1 MQYLCMTNT
10 YLQRETRVRISM
22 KASEQARVQNLLGAV
37 SIGISDRIQEAAI
50 GYLGHAGETAAAV
63 VQIGVMPRMSIEELS
78 DALKL
83 SHSATVR
90 LVAKL
95 GTMGLIDRV
104 AGEDKREVRLALTR
118 KGKSALKEI
127 YALRSQI
134 LGELTSG
141 LSVKEMTAL
150 CGILEN
156 ILARIAPTLRDAVHI
171 CRYCD
176 EGVCPQDRCPMDPLD
191 GCAVS

>member
-1 MQYLCMTNT
+1 
-10 YLQRETRVRISM
+10 M
-22 KASEQARVQNLLGAV
+22 KATELARVQNLLGAV
-37 SIGISDRIQEAAI
+37 SIGIGDRIQEAANEC
-50 GYLGHAGETAAAV
+50 LGHAGETAAAV

-95 GTMGLIDRV
+95 VAMGLVDRTT
-104 AGEDKREVRLALTR
+104 GEDRREVRLALAR
-118 KGKSALKEI
+118 KGKSTLKEI
-127 YALRSQI
+127 YAMRSRI
-134 LGELTSG
+134 LGELTAG
-141 LSVKEMTAL
+141 LSTKEMMAL
-150 CGILEN
+150 CGILEH

-176 EGVCPQDRCPMDPLD
+176 EGVCPQDRCPMDPLS
-191 GCAVS
+191 GEECVR